1 MLHLAAKGARS
12 GGLKI
17 VVDGEL
23 PLGILRNAIDETLA
37 TEPGQDAL
45 VELEFIGDTRR
56 PIRISRYRHDQLALD
71 LGMVRWMA
79 PPDQVGASPVAR
91 MILDPRHEH
100 ALEPEADSLWR
111 IPERCKGL
119 CLVYLRDGVD
129 VVSRPVPVLR
139 PSSPAV
145 YAGDLV
151 SALLIADYDERQR
164 EIADALFRV
173 GRGESTNGDLTW
185 LLDATTNLNGLPAS
199 AFDALTLLP
208 TKPEALIRLLV
219 SARDAGERGA
229 IWSLQTELPFLWLA
243 LPISAWK
250 IALQV
255 DYAAVAGALEAVFGK
270 EKAASEA
277 LARLASLRSELIALE
292 PALEATFGLVG
303 LPNTNA
309 TALPSLKD
317 LTSGYIAGQYHRGGE
332 ALNDL
337 AARLASLGLKLPI
350 EIETKSHTD
359 FAGLFAPVLL
369 AASAQEKLVLDR
381 DLALCARR
389 ALREDPLYVSAAW
402 CHLLKFYS
410 GARHDSV

>member
-1 MLHLAAKGARS
+1 
-12 GGLKI
+12 
-17 VVDGEL
+17 
-23 PLGILRNAIDETLA
+23 
-37 TEPGQDAL
+37 
-45 VELEFIGDTRR
+45 
-56 PIRISRYRHDQLALD
+56 
-71 LGMVRWMA
+71 
-79 PPDQVGASPVAR
+79 
-91 MILDPRHEH
+91 
-100 ALEPEADSLWR
+100 
-111 IPERCKGL
+111 
-119 CLVYLRDGVD
+119 
-129 VVSRPVPVLR
+129 
-139 PSSPAV
+139 
-145 YAGDLV
+145 
-151 SALLIADYDERQR
+151 LIADYEERQR
-164 EIADALFRV
+164 EIANALFRV

-208 TKPEALIRLLV
+208 TQPEALIRLLV

-250 IALQV
+250 VALQV

-292 PALEATFGLVG
+292 PALEAIFGLIG
-303 LPNTNA
+303 LPSTNA

-332 ALNDL
+332 TPNDL
-337 AARLASLGLKLPI
+337 AARLLTLGLKIPM

-369 AASAQEKLVLDR
+369 AASAQEKLLLDR
-381 DLALCARR
+381 DLALYARR

-410 GARHDSV
+410 GTRHDSV